1 MKVAGAESRMARTIA
16 AVFTLG
22 ALAGTTA
29 AQAQP
34 IRRNP
39 GFYTSF
45 VPRNDDHSSGLEPL
59 GFTINLFG
67 KIRTAVYV
75 NNNGNLTFDSNLPTF
90 TPFGLLRTER
100 EIIAPF
106 FADVDTRPEGSQ
118 VVTYGRD
125 VVNGR
130 RAFAANWI
138 NVGYYSQHVDKL
150 NSFQVVLISREDQAP
165 GDFDIEFNYEAI
177 KWETGDAS
185 GGVNGLGGTSA
196 AVGWSNG
203 SDTAFELP
211 GSLIPGSFL
220 DGGPY
225 SLVRQSSTG
234 RPVNTPGAGA
244 GTRGRLIFRARN
256 GQISPGLS
264 ISGGQLSDAT
274 LGVPYTAQLGVAGA
288 DPPYSWELIPEVAPP
303 PGLTLNRSTG
313 VLSGTPTAAGTY
325 SFTLAVTANT
335 EDGEI
340 TAYERGVIT
349 IRPPVLRIT
358 TYCPVN
364 DAYVGLPYSLRLE
377 ASGSTSGYVW
387 SVDDP
392 ALVPPGL
399 ALNANG
405 VLAGTPLEPG
415 TYQMS
420 LRAAAAGSSEAQPA
434 VKLCRLQ
441 VNPAAVRLAQGCLL
455 APATVGIPYV
465 QSLDGAGGF
474 APYEFQLIGD
484 LPKGIS
490 LTPEGL
496 VAGTPEFWGAW
507 AFKVATTD
515 SAGARTVQDCSILVH
530 PARFSI
536 EGSCPLP
543 DGVTGVP
550 YSVNLGGGYSWAAL
564 GSLPAG
570 LRLTP
575 DGRISG
581 TPMVAG
587 ARQFRLIATNA
598 RGEQAG
604 EACSLQINHGPLA
617 MAGCPLPDARRGEP
631 YTASVRGLGGFGPYT
646 FVAAGTLPPGV
657 VLGADGR
664 LNGTPTQAGVFPF
677 NVLVRDA
684 TLASTVQ
691 ACSLTVVPSQ
701 LRFTTACPLPDA
713 QAGQRYSVRLN
724 ATGGTP
730 PYSFLVE
737 GFLPDGLTA
746 DLHGNVTGTPLRV
759 GGRAFTV
766 YALDSAGAVQPQVCS
781 IAVTAPQAPAVS
793 LADPPATVAPAATN
807 LVFEVRLAEPFNVAV
822 EGKLAM
828 GVASE
833 AQSSTALGQLTDPR
847 LAFANGQR
855 TVSFTI
861 PAGSTSV
868 NIPVVSTGTV
878 ASTVT
883 VSFADLRAS
892 GAPLAQHPAAK
903 LFRIPASAPSLTSL
917 CYART
922 GTGLDFRVT
931 GISTTRELERAVF
944 HIPGLTPPPRLAP
957 LPPLPPELI
966 FGSTPGELVVDL
978 TRLSSDYFGSAANV
992 RFGGGFTLSV
1002 PVEVDLAPEAPTGE
1016 VTVNLFNRA
1025 GESGRRVVPRCQ

>member
-1 MKVAGAESRMARTIA
+1 MRAAGVGRRMTRRMAGMFLLA
-16 AVFTLG
+16 

-29 AQAQP
+29 AEAQP

-39 GFYTSF
+39 GFYTHL
-45 VPRNDDHSSGLEPL
+45 VPRNDDQSSGLEPL
-59 GFTINLFG
+59 GFTINFFG
-67 KIRTAVYV
+67 KIRTAAYV
-75 NNNGNLTFDSNLPTF
+75 NNNGNLTFDSDLATF
-90 TPFGLLRTER
+90 TPFGLLRTQR

-106 FADVDTRPEGSQ
+106 FADVDTRPDGSQ
-118 VVTYGRD
+118 VVTFGQD
-125 VVNGR
+125 VINGR
-130 RAFAANWI
+130 RAFAANYV
-138 NVGYYSQHVDKL
+138 NVGYYALHVDKL
-150 NSFQVVLISREDQAP
+150 NSFQVVLISREDQGP

-185 GGVNGLGGTSA
+185 GGVNGFGGTSA

-203 SDTAFELP
+203 TDTAFELP

-225 SLVRQSSTG
+225 SLVRQSISG
-234 RPVNTPGAGA
+234 RVGNTPGAPA
-244 GTRGRLIFRARN
+244 GTRGRLIFRARD
-256 GQISPGLS
+256 GQISPGLA
-264 ISGGQLSDAT
+264 ISGGLFSDAT
-274 LGVPYTAQLGVAGA
+274 LGVPYSAQLGVAGA
-288 DPPYSWELIPEVAPP
+288 DPPYTWALIPDVAPP
-303 PGLTLNRSTG
+303 PGLTLNPSTG
-313 VLSGTPTAAGTY
+313 VLSGTPTTAGTY

-340 TAYERGVIT
+340 MAFERGVIT

-364 DAYVGLPYSLRLE
+364 DAYAGVPYSLRLE
-377 ASGSTSGYVW
+377 ASGSTTGYVW

-392 ALVPPGL
+392 ASIPPGM

-405 VLAGTPLEPG
+405 LLAGTPLEPG

-420 LRAAAAGSSEAQPA
+420 LRAAAGGSSDARPA

-441 VNPAAVRLAQGCLL
+441 VNPAAVRLAQGCSL
-455 APATVGIPYV
+455 APATVGVPYV
-465 QSLDGAGGF
+465 QFLDGAGGF
-474 APYEFQLIGD
+474 APYEFQLIGQ
-484 LPKGIS
+484 LPKGVA

-496 VAGTPEFWGAW
+496 VAGTPEFWGVW
-507 AFKVATTD
+507 PFKVATTD
-515 SAGARTVQDCSILVH
+515 SAGARTVQDCSMIVH
-530 PARFSI
+530 PARFSL

-550 YSVNLGGGYSWAAL
+550 YSVNLGGGYSWAAI

-570 LRLTP
+570 LSLAP
-575 DGRISG
+575 DGRVSG
-581 TPMVAG
+581 TPMAAG
-587 ARQFRLIATNA
+587 ARQFRLIATNS

-604 EACSLQINHGPLA
+604 EACSLRILRGPLA
-617 MAGCPLPDARRGEP
+617 MAGCPLPDARRGDP
-631 YTASVRGLGGFGPYT
+631 YTAAVRGVGGFEPYT

-657 VLGADGR
+657 VLGTDGR
-664 LNGTPTQAGVFPF
+664 LSGTPTQAGVFPF
-677 NVLVRDA
+677 SVLVRDA

-691 ACSLTVVPSQ
+691 ACSLTVAPSE

-713 QAGQRYSVRLN
+713 QAGQRYSVRIN
-724 ATGGTP
+724 AAGGTP
-730 PYSFLVE
+730 PYSFLIQ

-746 DLHGNVTGTPLRV
+746 DAQGNITGTPLRV

-766 YALDSAGAVQPQVCS
+766 YALDSAGAVQPQACS

-807 LVFEVRLAEPFNVAV
+807 LVLQVRLAEPFNAPV
-822 EGKLAM
+822 EGKLVM
-828 GVASE
+828 SVATDTLSSS
-833 AQSSTALGQLTDPR
+833 AVGQSPDPR

-855 TVSFTI
+855 TVPFTI

-868 NIPVVSTGTV
+868 NIPVASTGTV

-883 VSFADLRAS
+883 VSLADLRAS
-892 GAPLAQHPAAK
+892 GAPLAQNPAAK
-903 LFRIPASAPSLTSL
+903 VFRIPASAPSLTSL

-922 GTGLDFRVT
+922 DTGLDFRVT
-931 GISTTRELERAVF
+931 GISTTRELGRAVF
-944 HIPGLTPPPRLAP
+944 NIPGLTPLPRTAP

-978 TRLSSDYFGSAANV
+978 ARISGDYFGSAANV

-1002 PVEVDLAPEAPTGE
+1002 PVDVDLAPDAPRGE
-1016 VTVNLFNRA
+1016 VGVNLFNGI
-1025 GESGRRVVPRCQ
+1025 GESGRRIVPRCQ